1 MHCHRLFSSVTPPKG
16 VLRYP
21 LERASYY
28 SKSQINQSSSGMGKI
43 RNLER
48 RDGTLGAAELG
59 VRQNV
64 HRLEEIPYAILRS
77 MTRMGVGQG
86 TMS

>member
-1 MHCHRLFSSVTPPKG
+1 
-16 VLRYP
+16 
-21 LERASYY
+21 
-28 SKSQINQSSSGMGKI
+28 MGKI

-59 VRQNV
+59 VRRNV
-64 HRLEEIPYAILRS
+64 HRLEEEPYAILRS
-77 MTRMGVGQG
+77 NSMTRMGQG